1 MHGIESHPALVHLF
15 EHDLFGKRVPI
26 FPDHARQ
33 MVAASRIVRTETT

>member
-15 EHDLFGKRVPI
+15 EHDLFGKPGPI
-26 FPDHARQ
+26 FPDHVGE